1 MDRLFTIYPNIF
13 LQKYKSKKDK
23 MRSIAF
29 INQKGG
35 VGKTTSTASVGACL
49 AALGKKVLLID
60 LDPQANLSIHF
71 GINVQGKD
79 SSIYEIMCGKK
90 TASEVLIKTAVN
102 GLDIIPSDIDLAS
115 AEVELVNTVGR
126 ETIVKFYIGE
136 MLSMY
141 DYVLIDCPPSLGL
154 LTLNALTVANEIF
167 IPLQTEFF
175 ALQGVSKLIQTF
187 DVIKK
192 RLNSKLEI
200 TGIIP
205 CMYDSRTKLGQA
217 VLDKIKEYFAD
228 KVFVTT
234 IRKNIKLSESTSH
247 GLPITAYAPDSNG
260 ALDYEAL
267 TKEIIAQEK

>member
-1 MDRLFTIYPNIF
+1 M
-13 LQKYKSKKDK
+13 KSK

-35 VGKTTSTASVGACL
+35 VGKTTSTANVGACL
-49 AALGKKVLLID
+49 AAHGKKVLIID

-90 TASEVLIKTAVN
+90 SVADVLIKTSIAN
-102 GLDIIPSDIDLAS
+102 LDIIPSDIDLAS

-126 ETIVKFYIGE
+126 ETIVKFYLEG
-136 MLSMY
+136 MLEDY

-154 LTLNALTVANEIF
+154 LTLNALTIANEIF

-205 CMYDSRTKLGQA
+205 CMHDSRTKLGQA
-217 VLDKIKEYFAD
+217 VLDKIKEYFSD
-228 KVFVTT
+228 KVFKTT

-247 GLPITAYAPDSNG
+247 GVPVTVYAPDSNG
-260 ALDYEAL
+260 AQDYETL
-267 TKEIIAQEK
+267 TKEIMSMKKKK

>member
-1 MDRLFTIYPNIF
+1 
-13 LQKYKSKKDK
+13 

-35 VGKTTSTASVGACL
+35 VGKTTSTANVGACL

-71 GINVQGKD
+71 GVNVQGKD
-79 SSIYEIMCGKK
+79 SSVYHLMCGKK
-90 TASEVLIKTAVN
+90 KASEVLIKTSVS

-126 ETIVKFYIGE
+126 ETIVKFYIEE
-136 MLSMY
+136 MLDMY

-175 ALQGVSKLIQTF
+175 ALQGVSKLLQTF

-217 VLDKIKEYFAD
+217 VLDKIKEYFED
-228 KVFVTT
+228 KVFATN

-247 GLPITAYAPDSNG
+247 GMPITEYAPESNG
-260 ALDYEAL
+260 ALDYQAL
-267 TKEIIAQEK
+267 TKEIIAQEEKYLKGAA